1 MQNSKLSSLSAQS
14 SAQRVPAHDE
24 PGPATPRGHRN
35 SAADWDFPFPRP
47 GRPDKAKLP
56 ANTDKRLPWVDMTSW
71 DNGVIEPRAKPSPIS
86 LADFKTHVLSIADD
100 VGVISIDDPAIAHE
114 VDEIRYIYPHARSLV
129 VMVAEENKPSLQ
141 SRYLPTANHELYQTE
156 EQLFSW
162 GREVIGYI
170 KSLGGQGLTTTV
182 GWPQEV
188 SVRWA
193 DKLWPLSH
201 KLVAQAAGMG
211 VIGTSRN
218 FLHKRFG
225 AYCLLDTIVTDL
237 EFDAADYDRPE
248 AWNPCLECNLCVAAC
263 PTEAIR
269 ADGEFDFLACYNHTY
284 RDSIPGFIDFARDL
298 SESNAKRFE
307 KRWTDAE
314 IAALWQSLAFR
325 VEYRCF
331 NCVAACPA
339 EIHEEFHA
347 DREVRRDYIAE
358 TLRPLSYT
366 RKQVEEQFVIDT
378 PSAREKYGIP
388 PGEFRTPPDLA
399 KPGQGGV
406 RLVQLQRNRVSNV
419 DSMMRLM
426 PFYFRSTEAGGLDCT
441 VLFEL
446 SGNGGGEWTMRIA
459 SRRCQVEPR
468 VPADSSAADLI
479 IRCSAELFLKVH
491 RGEASAVLA
500 LLLGRIRL
508 QGDRALFLRFPAL
521 FPVWPGES
529 WFHKLAW
536 WGRLLW
542 RSGLAAVGSGAEQK
556 KVDR

>member
-1 MQNSKLSSLSAQS
+1 MQTTKESTLLPRGEAPE
-14 SAQRVPAHDE
+14 VPSHDQV
-24 PGPATPRGHRN
+24 GPATPRRHRN
-35 SAADWDFPFPRP
+35 SSADWKFPFPRP
-47 GRPDKAKLP
+47 GRPPRAGKHQIP
-56 ANTDKRLPWVDMTSW
+56 ANADKRLPWVDLQAY
-71 DNGVIEPRAKPSPIS
+71 DDGQIRPRFHRSPIS
-86 LADFKTHVLSIADD
+86 LSEFRAHLLTIADD

-114 VDEIRYIYPHARSLV
+114 VDEIRYVYPHARSLV
-129 VMVAEENKPSLQ
+129 VMVGEENKPSLQ

-156 EQLFSW
+156 ERLFSW
-162 GREVIGYI
+162 GHQAIAYI

-201 KLVAQAAGMG
+201 KLVAQAAGLG

-218 FLHKRFG
+218 FLHRRFG

-237 EFDAADYDRPE
+237 EFDDLEYDSPQ

-269 ADGEFDFLACYNHTY
+269 PDGEFDFLACYNHTY

-298 SESNAKRFE
+298 SESNSKRFE

-314 IAALWQSLAFR
+314 LAALWQSLAFR

-339 EIHEEFHA
+339 EIHDEFHS
-347 DREVRRDYIAE
+347 DREVRRDYISE
-358 TLRPLSYT
+358 TLKPLSYT
-366 RKQVEEQFVIDT
+366 RKEVEEQFVIDT
-378 PSAREKYGIP
+378 PSAREKYGIA
-388 PGEFRTPPDLA
+388 PGEFRVPVDSTR
-399 KPGQGGV
+399 PGQRGV

-426 PFYFRSTEAGGLDCT
+426 PFYFRWTEADGLDCT
-441 VLFEL
+441 VLFQL
-446 SGNGGGEWTMRIA
+446 SGRGGGVWTLRIA
-459 SRRCQVEPR
+459 DRRCQVEP
-468 VPADSSAADLI
+468 VGCDDPDLV
-479 IRCSAELFLKVH
+479 IRCAASLFLKVH
-491 RGEASAVLA
+491 RGEANPLWA
-500 LLLGRIRL
+500 LLLGRLRL

-521 FPVWPGES
+521 FPVWPAES
-529 WFHKLAW
+529 WPHKLVW
-536 WGRLLW
+536 WGRILARRWLTAGK
-542 RSGLAAVGSGAEQK
+542 RS
-556 KVDR
+556 